1 MNYDLFKEAVFQAAE
16 AQGLK
21 DYELY
26 YMGGESISVSA
37 HQREINRFDNSVSGG
52 ACFRCIVD
60 GKMGYASTELLD
72 AEQAGTIVARAV
84 ENARTIENTD
94 QVFIHSAGDT
104 YRETGGQDLPL
115 PAVEAMIPFVLDC
128 QSKAYDADPRVCD
141 GTSSQFAA
149 ERVVTRLSNSKG
161 LDLQNVTSFQAG
173 IVGAVLE
180 QDGQRYN
187 SYDYRSGTLS
197 QVSRKELA
205 RSAVEK
211 AAATIG
217 AEIARSGKY
226 AVVLDPEVMAD
237 LLSIFCP
244 VFSADQVQKGLSLL
258 KGQEG
263 QEIASPCVTLID
275 DPFYPGCTVQA
286 GFDGEGVATYT
297 KSVIEGGVLRTFLH
311 NLKTAAKAGVKSTGN
326 AYKSSYAAN
335 VSVAP
340 YSFYLKPGELT
351 QEELFAKAGNGI
363 YLTEINGGHAGANA
377 VTGDFSLQSAGFLI
391 EDGKKGKSV
400 RGFTVAGNFFELLKS
415 IEQVG
420 SDLHFEIP
428 SGCTVFGSPSVLVKE
443 LSVAGK

>member
-180 QDGQRYN
+180 QDDQRYN

>member
-37 HQREINRFDNSVSGG
+37 HQREVNRFDNSVSGG

-217 AEIARSGKY
+217 AEIAQSGKY

>member
-211 AAATIG
+211 ATATIG
-217 AEIARSGKY
+217 AEIAQSGKY

>member
-217 AEIARSGKY
+217 AEIAQSGKY

-326 AYKSSYAAN
+326 AYKSSYAAK

>member
-211 AAATIG
+211 AAAIDG
-217 AEIARSGKY
+217 AEIAQSGKY
-226 AVVLDPEVMAD
+226 AVDLDPEVIAD
-237 LLSIFCP
+237 LLSIFCA